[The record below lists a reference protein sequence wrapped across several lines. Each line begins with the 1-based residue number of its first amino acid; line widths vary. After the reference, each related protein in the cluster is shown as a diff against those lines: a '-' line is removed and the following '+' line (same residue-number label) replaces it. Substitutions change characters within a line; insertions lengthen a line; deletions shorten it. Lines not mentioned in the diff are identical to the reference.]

1 MFKEKFE
8 QILAQADIKIN
19 GSRPWDVKVHDER
32 IYARVAREGMNALGD
47 AYIDG
52 WWDCDQLNV
61 MFCKALKGKVN
72 LALRNTWENHMTF
85 IKEKLF
91 NLQSKSRAFI
101 IGERHY
107 DLGNN
112 LYEAMLDKRLVY
124 TCGYWKKAKTLD
136 EAQEAK
142 LHLVCKKI
150 GLKKGQT
157 ILDIGCGCGSFAQFA
172 AKEYCAKVG
181 GITVSKEQVALA
193 QKRCKGLPVEI
204 RLQDYREGKEK
215 FDHVISLGMFEH
227 VGCKNYREYMEVV
240 HRCLKDN
247 GLFLLHTMG
256 QKDSYPNTKQPEVH
270 WVINHIFPNGM
281 IPSVKQIGES
291 IDGLFVMEDWHN
303 FGAYYEKTM
312 LAWFA
317 NFDKNWEKIKEDY
330 SEQFYRMWKYYL
342 MICAGAFSAHDQ
354 YNVWQIVLSKNGV
367 QGGYQSIR

>member
-1 MFKEKFE
+1 
-8 QILAQADIKIN
+8 
-19 GSRPWDVKVHDER
+19 
-32 IYARVAREGMNALGD
+32 
-47 AYIDG
+47 
-52 WWDCDQLNV
+52 
-61 MFCKALKGKVN
+61 
-72 LALRNTWENHMTF
+72 
-85 IKEKLF
+85 
-91 NLQSKSRAFI
+91 
-101 IGERHY
+101 
-107 DLGNN
+107 
-112 LYEAMLDKRLVY
+112 MLDKRLVY

-157 ILDIGCGCGSFAQFA
+157 ILDIGCGWGSFAQFA
-172 AKEYCAKVG
+172 AKEYGAKVV

-204 RLQDYREGKEK
+204 RLQDYREVKEK

>member
-1 MFKEKFE
+1 MLCSAKH
-8 QILAQADIKIN
+8 
-19 GSRPWDVKVHDER
+19 S
-32 IYARVAREGMNALGD
+32 
-47 AYIDG
+47 
-52 WWDCDQLNV
+52 
-61 MFCKALKGKVN
+61 
-72 LALRNTWENHMTF
+72 
-85 IKEKLF
+85 KEKLF

-157 ILDIGCGCGSFAQFA
+157 ILDIGCGWGSFAQFA
-172 AKEYCAKVG
+172 AKEYGAKVV

-204 RLQDYREGKEK
+204 RLQDYREVKEK